1 MYRSRRTALQYHRPA
16 AQPSSHRATF
26 AQRPWSFRLWL
37 WGSYQIVGLGLR
49 LLYRLESEGVEHVP
63 SQGGV
68 VIVSNHISL
77 FDTLVI
83 PYMLLAAQ
91 GVHIVRS
98 PAKEELFQRSFLGG
112 LLTSWG
118 AFPVRRGKADLRA
131 MRQMRTFMCTEQ
143 MMLFPEGTRSADGRL
158 QAGKRM
164 VGKLIYDTRPVVIPT
179 AIMGTDGLVPAGSSL
194 PRLRTPVL
202 VRYGRPLDLE
212 RHYALPYTK
221 AAAEA
226 IVQEIMG
233 AIAVLLYN
241 ARSQS

>member
-1 MYRSRRTALQYHRPA
+1 MYRSRRTAFHHHRPT
-16 AQPSSHRATF
+16 AQPSSHCATF
-26 AQRPWSFRLWL
+26 AQRPWPFRLWL
-37 WGSYQIVGLGLR
+37 WGSYQVVGLGLR
-49 LLYRLESEGVEHVP
+49 LLYRMESEGVEHVP

-83 PYMLLAAQ
+83 PYMLFTAQ

-98 PAKEELFQRSFLGG
+98 PAKEELFQWSFLRR

-118 AFPVRRGKADLRA
+118 AFPVRRGKGDLRA
-131 MRQMRTFMCTEQ
+131 MRQIRTFMCTEQ
-143 MMLFPEGTRSADGRL
+143 VMLFPEGTRSADGRL

-164 VGKLIYDTRPVVIPT
+164 VGKLIYDTRPVVVPT
-179 AIMGTDGLVPAGSSL
+179 AIMGTNSLVPAGSRL
-194 PRLRTPVL
+194 PHLRTPVL
-202 VRYGRPLDLE
+202 VRYGRPLDLG

-221 AAAEA
+221 ATAEA

-233 AIAVLLYN
+233 AITVLLYN
-241 ARSQS
+241 ACSQS